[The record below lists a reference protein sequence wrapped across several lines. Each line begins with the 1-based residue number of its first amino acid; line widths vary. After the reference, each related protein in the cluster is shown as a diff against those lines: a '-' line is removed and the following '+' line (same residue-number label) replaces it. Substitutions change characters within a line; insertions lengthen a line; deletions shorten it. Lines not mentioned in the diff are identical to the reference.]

1 MIHFKLALYR
11 MDTRHRL
18 DAGRGSVLRYVT
30 EPCESRNEV
39 DIDINKFKKKDDPI
53 SRVLYHQPWRLSFI
67 SAARH
72 RTALSIYP
80 PSSAE
85 PTLTY
90 GIFDLS
96 THKVYPGE
104 MSPLPA

>member
-1 MIHFKLALYR
+1 

-53 SRVLYHQPWRLSFI
+53 SRVLYQ
-67 SAARH
+67 
-72 RTALSIYP
+72 
-80 PSSAE
+80 
-85 PTLTY
+85 
-90 GIFDLS
+90 
-96 THKVYPGE
+96 
-104 MSPLPA
+104 

>member
-1 MIHFKLALYR
+1 M
-11 MDTRHRL
+11 
-18 DAGRGSVLRYVT
+18 YVT
-30 EPCESRNEV
+30 RQVKARNEV
-39 DIDINKFKKKDDPI
+39 DAYPKSFKKKDDPI